1 MIGIIKRL
9 SVSITR
15 DTLLSICKSF
25 IKPNLDFGGIIYDK
39 PNNESFKN

>member
-25 IKPNLDFGGIIYDK
+25 IKRIFDYWGIIYDK
-39 PNNESFKN
+39 PNNETFKN